1 MTELEIKHGTT
12 TVETRDFWPSPPP
25 TTVRRLERSAE
36 REILIKHVVNKFYA
50 YLEVGFFGWAES
62 SGWFWGGEAENVLS
76 EL

>member
-50 YLEVGFFGWAES
+50 YLEVGFFLVEQS
-62 SGWFWGGEAENVLS
+62 PVGGFEGEKLKNI
-76 EL
+76 